1 MPDGFRVVRM
11 APGADALD
19 PTKEASKALL
29 DKFILLRFENFGWCK
44 GTIIK
49 RVTNRRRSIGGV
61 HVNFM
66 AKFDI
71 DDGPTDL
78 SLELTEYDLSPSAA
92 YESWL
97 LLEPDE
103 P

>member
-1 MPDGFRVVRM
+1 M
-11 APGADALD
+11 
-19 PTKEASKALL
+19 
-29 DKFILLRFENFGWCK
+29 
-44 GTIIK
+44 
-49 RVTNRRRSIGGV
+49 
-61 HVNFM
+61 HVNFV

-78 SLELTEYDLSPSAA
+78 SLELTEYDPSPSAA

>member
-29 DKFILLRFENFGWCK
+29 DKFILLRFENF
-44 GTIIK
+44 IK

-78 SLELTEYDLSPSAA
+78 SLELTEYDPSPSAA

>member
-1 MPDGFRVVRM
+1 M
-11 APGADALD
+11 
-19 PTKEASKALL
+19 
-29 DKFILLRFENFGWCK
+29 
-44 GTIIK
+44 
-49 RVTNRRRSIGGV
+49 
-61 HVNFM
+61 HVNFV

>member
-1 MPDGFRVVRM
+1 MSQLEPAQQGHL
-11 APGADALD
+11 AALR
-19 PTKEASKALL
+19 E
-29 DKFILLRFENFGWCK
+29 LRLVQGHHHQEGH
-44 GTIIK
+44 
-49 RVTNRRRSIGGV
+49 RSIGGV
-61 HVNFM
+61 HVNFV

-78 SLELTEYDLSPSAA
+78 SLELAEYDASPLAA
-92 YESWL
+92 YQSWL